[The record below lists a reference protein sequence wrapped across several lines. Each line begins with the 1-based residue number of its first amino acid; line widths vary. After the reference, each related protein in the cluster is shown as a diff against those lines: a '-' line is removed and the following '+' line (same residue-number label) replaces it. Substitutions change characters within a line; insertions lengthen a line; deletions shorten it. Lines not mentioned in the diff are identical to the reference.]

1 MTYPEKHFELRLVQA
16 LCERE
21 GRVEKKGSERRDKEE
36 EDFSLLE
43 CPAQHFS
50 LGQEVLDTLF
60 LIIAS
65 LWRYNPRS
73 LDHTFPQG

>member
-1 MTYPEKHFELRLVQA
+1 MQA

-21 GRVEKKGSERRDKEE
+21 GRVENKGSERREEE

-50 LGQEVLDTLF
+50 LGQEVEEISHKSTFHINQYFSQYLPIMSKRLEFETLV
-60 LIIAS
+60 I
-65 LWRYNPRS
+65 N
-73 LDHTFPQG
+73 